1 MCAALVG
8 GSEIGSSIC
17 PKCAKVSK
25 ANAAEYFAVA
35 LPVQA
40 GELYKRDVGLLT
52 LCPLPSN
59 NVKHMTFANLTLGNN
74 ADEQTKDCEDPAYP
88 GEEPPLLHGCRSL
101 ESDNDRGLKEKDPTP
116 CEDAST
122 TKEVAASR
130 VVVVFEPR

>member
-8 GSEIGSSIC
+8 GSVIGSSIC

-25 ANAAEYFAVA
+25 ADAAEYFAVA

-59 NVKHMTFANLTLGNN
+59 NVKHMTFANLALDNN
-74 ADEQTKDCEDPAYP
+74 SDDCEDPAYP

-101 ESDNDRGLKEKDPTP
+101 ESDNDRGLKEQDPAP

>member
-25 ANAAEYFAVA
+25 ANATEYFAVA
-35 LPVQA
+35 LP
-40 GELYKRDVGLLT
+40 
-52 LCPLPSN
+52 N